1 MYEQIFSCKDKVA
14 IVTGG
19 GGLLGK
25 EISKALADFGAKV
38 YVVELDQ
45 QNEESTST
53 SPQINFLKLNTTSE
67 VEVKRVFNQISS
79 EEKGLDI
86 LVTCAYP
93 RTKDWGAVVED
104 VPFESWQENLN
115 SQLGGTFICCREAAA
130 IMKNTGGGSIINM
143 ASTYGVVA
151 PDFSIYEGTDMTMPV
166 AYSAIKSG
174 IIGLT
179 RYFATYYA
187 DYDIRANSISPGGI
201 RDKQSDEFVN
211 HYSKKTPLGRMGR
224 ASDIVGGII
233 FLASESS
240 AYVTGQNLLIDGGW
254 TTW

>member
-19 GGLLGK
+19 GGLLGQ

-38 YVVELDQ
+38 YVAEIGQ
-45 QNEESTST
+45 QKIPPA
-53 SPQINFLKLNTTSE
+53 SPQINYLPLNITSE
-67 VEVKRVFNQISS
+67 EEVKQAFKYVSDKEN
-79 EEKGLDI
+79 KLDI

-93 RTKDWGAVVED
+93 RTKDWGDALEN
-104 VPFESWQENLN
+104 VPFDSWQENLN
-115 SQLGGTFICCREAAA
+115 SHLGGTFICCREAAA
-130 IMKNTGGGSIINM
+130 HMKNSGGGSIINM
-143 ASTYGVVA
+143 ASIYGVVA

-179 RYFATYYA
+179 RYLATYYA
-187 DYDIRANSISPGGI
+187 KFNIRANAISPGGI
-201 RDKQSDEFVN
+201 EDKQPEKFVN
-211 HYSKKTPLGRMGR
+211 QYSKKTPLGKMGQ
-224 ASDIVGGII
+224 ASDIVGGVI

-240 AYVTGQNLLIDGGW
+240 SYITGQNLLIDGGW

>member
-38 YVVELDQ
+38 YIAEIDP
-45 QNEESTST
+45 QNEKPP
-53 SPQINFLKLNTTSE
+53 SPQINYLTLNTTSE
-67 VEVKRVFNQISS
+67 DEVKKAFKQVIDK
-79 EEKGLDI
+79 EKRLDI

-93 RTKDWGAVVED
+93 RTEDWGATVEN
-104 VPFESWQENLN
+104 VPLDSWQKNLN
-115 SQLGGTFICCREAAA
+115 SQLGGTFICCREAATH
-130 IMKNTGGGSIINM
+130 MKNTGGGSIINM

-151 PDFSIYEGTDMTMPV
+151 PDFSIYEGSDMTMPV

-174 IIGLT
+174 LIGLT
-179 RYFATYYA
+179 RYFATYYSEFN
-187 DYDIRANSISPGGI
+187 IRANAISPGGI
-201 RDKQSDEFVN
+201 QNKQPDEFVN
-211 HYSKKTPLGRMGR
+211 RYSEKTPLGRMGR
-224 ASDIVGGII
+224 ASDIVGGVI

-240 AYVTGQNLLIDGGW
+240 SYITGQNLLIDGGW
-254 TTW
+254 TVW

>member
-1 MYEQIFSCKDKVA
+1 MYEQIFSCKNKVA

-19 GGLLGK
+19 EGLIGN
-25 EISKALADFGAKV
+25 EIAQALADFGAKV
-38 YVVELDQ
+38 YVADIDQ
-45 QNEESTST
+45 KNANPTNS
-53 SPQINFLKLNTTSE
+53 SPQVNFLKLNTTSE
-67 VEVKRVFNQISS
+67 DEVKQAFKQVYN
-79 EEKGLDI
+79 EEKKLDI

-93 RTKDWGAVVED
+93 KTKDWGSLVED
-104 VPFESWQENLN
+104 VPFDSWQENLN

-130 IMKNTGGGSIINM
+130 AMKKTGGGSIINM

-151 PDFSIYEGTDMTMPV
+151 PDFSIYEGTRMTMPV

-174 IIGLT
+174 LIGLT

-187 DYDIRANSISPGGI
+187 KDNIRANSISPGGI
-201 RDKQSDEFVN
+201 KDCQPDDFINR
-211 HYSKKTPLGRMGR
+211 YSKKTPLGRMGQ
-224 ASDIVGGII
+224 AADIVGGVI
-233 FLASESS
+233 FLSSKSS